1 MERGRRFLGRFVYSS
16 PQLIQLD
23 THEAGASQ
31 IIWVSTFYEEEM
43 RSDAEQKFKLQ
54 GAESMLSQYATG
66 KILAMFTRFV
76 GLS

>member
-1 MERGRRFLGRFVYSS
+1 
-16 PQLIQLD
+16 
-23 THEAGASQ
+23 
-31 IIWVSTFYEEEM
+31 M